1 MAQKLRIPLIL
12 LLLSVL
18 VLGGLG
24 FQVAAPGFQTDAPE
38 PGDDLEEPI
47 DPYLTSEAGGSDGIV
62 LLGFL
67 IFLIIL
73 VPLFMLRKEW

>member
-1 MAQKLRIPLIL
+1 MTQKLRIPLIL
-12 LLLSVL
+12 LLLSIL
-18 VLGGLG
+18 ALGGLG
-24 FQVAAPGFQTDAPE
+24 FQVAAPLFQTDAPE
-38 PGDDLEEPI
+38 PGDDMEEL

-67 IFLIIL
+67 IFLILL

>member
-1 MAQKLRIPLIL
+1 MTQKLRIPLIL
-12 LLLSVL
+12 LLLSIL
-18 VLGGLG
+18 ALGGLG
-24 FQVAAPGFQTDAPE
+24 FQVAAPLFQTDVPE
-38 PGDDLEEPI
+38 SGGDVEAL

-73 VPLFMLRKEW
+73 VPLFILRNEW